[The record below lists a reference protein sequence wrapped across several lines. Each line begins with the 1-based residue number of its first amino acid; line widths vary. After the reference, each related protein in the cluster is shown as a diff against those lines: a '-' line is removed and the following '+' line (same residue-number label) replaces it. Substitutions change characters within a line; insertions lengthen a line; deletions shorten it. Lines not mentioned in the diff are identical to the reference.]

1 MLNIY
6 YINYS
11 KVFEIRMLFNNI
23 LKIGRN
29 VENTS
34 SNENEQ
40 EERQEL
46 GATIKIPEIFINA
59 GTKGFDRIKKSETL
73 KMIETLEIKNTK
85 SILLAEV
92 VEKSIEFNDKKLEDY
107 KIGSL
112 IKLNDIKL
120 SLINEND
127 LKMARL
133 IKNNFL
139 EGIKVTETDKYDF
152 NKLSKAILKDYSYK
166 LKGTLFLPNQ
176 ENEEEFRIKI
186 PFLFE
191 NEFENDYNI
200 EDLLI
205 GEVTLIGIYKGRIE
219 EKNLMN
225 TLDYFMENEYSSNDI
240 IKSSQK
246 NNNNNKG
253 KVGENEKKD
262 FIFFDLL
269 AIIQNITL
277 KEEIIEK
284 EVKNEGENISL
295 FKRFVSKIKEYFG
308 KRRV

>member
-1 MLNIY
+1 
-6 YINYS
+6 
-11 KVFEIRMLFNNI
+11 
-23 LKIGRN
+23 
-29 VENTS
+29 
-34 SNENEQ
+34 
-40 EERQEL
+40 
-46 GATIKIPEIFINA
+46 
-59 GTKGFDRIKKSETL
+59 
-73 KMIETLEIKNTK
+73 
-85 SILLAEV
+85 
-92 VEKSIEFNDKKLEDY
+92 
-107 KIGSL
+107 
-112 IKLNDIKL
+112 
-120 SLINEND
+120 
-127 LKMARL
+127 MALL

-139 EGIKVTETDKYDF
+139 EGIKVTETYEYDF

-246 NNNNNKG
+246 KNNNNNKG
-253 KVGENEKKD
+253 KVGENETKD

>member
-1 MLNIY
+1 MFNIY

-11 KVFEIRMLFNNI
+11 KVFEIRMLFNNT

-29 VENTS
+29 VENTN

-40 EERQEL
+40 EERQGL
-46 GATIKIPEIFINA
+46 GATIKIPEISINA
-59 GTKGFDRIKKSETL
+59 GIKGFDRIKKSETL

-85 SILLAEV
+85 STLLAEV

-112 IKLNDIKL
+112 IKLNNIKL

-127 LKMARL
+127 LRMARL

-139 EGIKVTETDKYDF
+139 EGIKVTETDEYDF

-246 NNNNNKG
+246 NNNNKG

>member
-1 MLNIY
+1 
-6 YINYS
+6 
-11 KVFEIRMLFNNI
+11 
-23 LKIGRN
+23 
-29 VENTS
+29 
-34 SNENEQ
+34 
-40 EERQEL
+40 
-46 GATIKIPEIFINA
+46 
-59 GTKGFDRIKKSETL
+59 
-73 KMIETLEIKNTK
+73 
-85 SILLAEV
+85 
-92 VEKSIEFNDKKLEDY
+92 
-107 KIGSL
+107 
-112 IKLNDIKL
+112 
-120 SLINEND
+120 
-127 LKMARL
+127 MARL

-139 EGIKVTETDKYDF
+139 EGIKVTETDEYDF

-246 NNNNNKG
+246 KNNNNNKG
-253 KVGENEKKD
+253 KVGENETKD

>member
-1 MLNIY
+1 MFNIY

-11 KVFEIRMLFNNI
+11 KVFEIRMLFNNT

-29 VENTS
+29 VENTNFNNTQQEFS
-34 SNENEQ
+34 QSENAKVNIEAISV
-40 EERQEL
+40 E
-46 GATIKIPEIFINA
+46 
-59 GTKGFDRIKKSETL
+59 TKNNFQRKVENSETL
-73 KMIETLEIKNTK
+73 RMLETLEIKNTK
-85 SILLAEV
+85 STLLAEV

-112 IKLNDIKL
+112 IKLNNIKL

-127 LKMARL
+127 LRMARL

-139 EGIKVTETDKYDF
+139 EGIKVTETDEYDF

-246 NNNNNKG
+246 NNNNKG

>member
-1 MLNIY
+1 M
-6 YINYS
+6 
-11 KVFEIRMLFNNI
+11 
-23 LKIGRN
+23 
-29 VENTS
+29 
-34 SNENEQ
+34 
-40 EERQEL
+40 
-46 GATIKIPEIFINA
+46 IKH
-59 GTKGFDRIKKSETL
+59 
-73 KMIETLEIKNTK
+73 
-85 SILLAEV
+85 
-92 VEKSIEFNDKKLEDY
+92 
-107 KIGSL
+107 
-112 IKLNDIKL
+112 
-120 SLINEND
+120 
-127 LKMARL
+127 
-133 IKNNFL
+133 NFL
-139 EGIKVTETDKYDF
+139 EGIKVTETDEYDF

-166 LKGTLFLPNQ
+166 LKGSLFLPNQ

-246 NNNNNKG
+246 NNNKG
-253 KVGENEKKD
+253 KAGENRKKD

-284 EVKNEGENISL
+284 EEKNEKKNISL
-295 FKRFVSKIKEYFG
+295 FKRVVSKIKEFFG

>member
-1 MLNIY
+1 MFNIY

-11 KVFEIRMLFNNI
+11 KVFEIRMLFNNT

-29 VENTS
+29 VENTN

-40 EERQEL
+40 EERQES
-46 GATIKIPEIFINA
+46 GATIKIPEISINA
-59 GTKGFDRIKKSETL
+59 GIKGFDRIKKSETL

-85 SILLAEV
+85 STLLAEV

-112 IKLNDIKL
+112 IKLNNIKL

-127 LKMARL
+127 LRMARL

-139 EGIKVTETDKYDF
+139 EGIKVTETDEYDF

-166 LKGTLFLPNQ
+166 LKGTLFLSNQ

-246 NNNNNKG
+246 NNNNKG

>member
-1 MLNIY
+1 MFNIY

-11 KVFEIRMLFNNI
+11 KVFEIRMLFNNT

-29 VENTS
+29 VENTN

-46 GATIKIPEIFINA
+46 GVTIKIPEISINA

-85 SILLAEV
+85 STLLAEV

-112 IKLNDIKL
+112 IKLNNIKL

-127 LKMARL
+127 LRMARL

-139 EGIKVTETDKYDF
+139 EGIKVTETDEYDF

-246 NNNNNKG
+246 NNNNKG

>member
-1 MLNIY
+1 MFNIY

-11 KVFEIRMLFNNI
+11 KVFEIRMLFNNT

-29 VENTS
+29 VENTN

-46 GATIKIPEIFINA
+46 GATIKIPEISINA

-85 SILLAEV
+85 STLLAEV

-112 IKLNDIKL
+112 IKLNNIKL

-127 LKMARL
+127 LRMAQL
-133 IKNNFL
+133 IKHNFL
-139 EGIKVTETDKYDF
+139 EGIKVTETDEYDF

-166 LKGTLFLPNQ
+166 LKGSLFLPNQ

-246 NNNNNKG
+246 NNNNKG

>member
-1 MLNIY
+1 MFNIY

-11 KVFEIRMLFNNI
+11 KVFEIRMLFNNT

-29 VENTS
+29 VENTN

-40 EERQEL
+40 EERQES
-46 GATIKIPEIFINA
+46 GATIKIPEISINA

-85 SILLAEV
+85 STLLAEV

-112 IKLNDIKL
+112 IKLNNIKL

-127 LKMARL
+127 LRMARL

-139 EGIKVTETDKYDF
+139 EGIKVTETDEYDF

-166 LKGTLFLPNQ
+166 LKGTLFLSNQ

-246 NNNNNKG
+246 KNNNKG

-284 EVKNEGENISL
+284 EVKNEKKNISL
-295 FKRFVSKIKEYFG
+295 FKRFLSKIKEYFG

>member
-1 MLNIY
+1 MFNIY

-11 KVFEIRMLFNNI
+11 KVFEIRMLFNNT

-29 VENTS
+29 VENTN

-46 GATIKIPEIFINA
+46 GATIKIPEISINA

-85 SILLAEV
+85 STLLAEV

-107 KIGSL
+107 KIGNL
-112 IKLNDIKL
+112 IKLNNIKL

-127 LKMARL
+127 LRMARL

-139 EGIKVTETDKYDF
+139 EGIKVTETDEYDF

-246 NNNNNKG
+246 NNNNKG